1 MIPLQQLKAVDLKRY
16 HDEHAQGDDALAS
29 ATLEQHHTIAHSA
42 LQAAVLEGLVQRNVA
57 KLVVG
62 KPHASRDRQDVL
74 EHCWEAHDL
83 PDDREGAPARGPACR
98 LLGARAL
105 TSWRRIVIRPPA
117 RSRSVH
123 LSPHSSPSRAPLSKP
138 GSEPVFGPVKNKTPR
153 TIELSAETI
162 PLLRRH
168 RGHQAEL
175 KLRNGE
181 RYHEHGLVFAKQW
194 EDLQRSRDTLG
205 DPLQANNLGQREF
218 RKLLKA
224 AEVRRSSSTAS
235 GIIRLSQLFGTRVL
249 TSQNSSA
256 ATTCRPQTA
265 WGNGRPRLSM
275 SADELPGGADR

>member
-62 KPHASRDRQDVL
+62 KRRAPGDRQDVL
-74 EHCWEAHDL
+74 EHCWEAHGL

-181 RYHEHGLVFAKQW
+181 RYHDHVVFAKQW
-194 EDLQRSRDTLG
+194 EDLQRSRDTHG

-224 AEVRRSSSTAS
+224 AEVRPIKFHGLRHTCATLLLKAGVSANVVQQ
-235 GIIRLSQLFGTRVL
+235 RLGHRKIEIT
-249 TSQNSSA
+249 
-256 ATTCRPQTA
+256 
-265 WGNGRPRLSM
+265 LSM
-275 SADELPGGADR
+275 YAEAGGHAALR

>member
-29 ATLEQHHTIAHSA
+29 ATLEQHHTIA
-42 LQAAVLEGLVQRNVA
+42 
-57 KLVVG
+57 
-62 KPHASRDRQDVL
+62 
-74 EHCWEAHDL
+74 
-83 PDDREGAPARGPACR
+83 
-98 LLGARAL
+98 
-105 TSWRRIVIRPPA
+105 
-117 RSRSVH
+117 
-123 LSPHSSPSRAPLSKP
+123 HSSPSRAPLSKP

-181 RYHEHGLVFAKQW
+181 RYHDHGLVFAKQW

-249 TSQNSSA
+249 TSQN
-256 ATTCRPQTA
+256 
-265 WGNGRPRLSM
+265 
-275 SADELPGGADR
+275 